1 MGCLAA
7 LSRFILRL
15 SEKGLPLYSLLRKT
29 ERFIWTPKAEEALEK
44 LKKLL
49 SNAPILVPLRRGAPL
64 TLRSYNHLGGRCD
77 HS

>member
-49 SNAPILVPLRRGAPL
+49 SNAPILVPPPKGSPSYSTELQPPRWS
-64 TLRSYNHLGGRCD
+64 LRS
-77 HS
+77 